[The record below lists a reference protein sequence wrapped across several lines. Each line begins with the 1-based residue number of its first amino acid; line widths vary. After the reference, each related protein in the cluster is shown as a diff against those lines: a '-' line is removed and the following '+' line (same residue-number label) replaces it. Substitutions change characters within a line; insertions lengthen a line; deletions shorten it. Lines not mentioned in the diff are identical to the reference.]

1 MECGEVLTE
10 HPPLPHNTHP
20 SSRVSVTRTTRSSGR
35 VYPPGF
41 PVMRPHQISAKKT
54 PLRTHLSPM
63 YHFSKTKTYME
74 QCFKVIKILGNGSF
88 GQVLDVKCL
97 ETGKRFA
104 IKKAL
109 RTFES
114 SGKRRRQLLEVI
126 NHESITPHPN
136 IVRFE
141 KAWEE
146 RGRLYIQTEL
156 CGPNLDDYRAK
167 FGPLSTRELWTV
179 LEDTLKALR
188 HLHSEKLLHLDVKPS
203 NIFVSLDN
211 TMCKLG
217 DFGLAV
223 NLTMT
228 PAEWADEGDRNYMA
242 PELLNEPPTSAADMY
257 SLGITMLELAT
268 KVDIET
274 NRSMIREGSWPESWL
289 ADVALEVQEKIA
301 SLLRHEPKSRP
312 SAAELLE
319 DVTKVHFSRATFKRI
334 RRVESP
340 KDKEYYIDKD
350 WDFESEDVVHPPSL
364 RAKRKYDKTFISP
377 PLRKRLIFEEDG
389 EEPSTPIAEANVA
402 ALSLDSLDVEFK
414 GSPPVKKAKISSI
427 KTKKVCPD

>member
-1 MECGEVLTE
+1 MK
-10 HPPLPHNTHP
+10 
-20 SSRVSVTRTTRSSGR
+20 
-35 VYPPGF
+35 
-41 PVMRPHQISAKKT
+41 PHQISAKKT

-63 YHFSKTKTYME
+63 YRFSKTRTYME
-74 QCFKVIKILGNGSF
+74 QCFEVMKVLGNGSF

-126 NHESITPHPN
+126 NHESISPHPN

-156 CGPNLDDYRAK
+156 CGPNLHHYRAE
-167 FGPLSTRELWTV
+167 FGPLSEDELWTV
-179 LEDTLKALR
+179 LVDTLKALE
-188 HLHSEKLLHLDVKPS
+188 HLHSEKMLHLDVKPS
-203 NIFVSLDN
+203 NIFISVDN

-223 NLTMT
+223 NLNMT
-228 PAEWADEGDRNYMA
+228 SADSAEDGDRNYMA

-268 KVDIET
+268 NVDVEADRT
-274 NRSMIREGSWPESWL
+274 VIREGDLPESWFEGTSQ
-289 ADVALEVQEKIA
+289 AVREKFTP
-301 SLLRHEPKSRP
+301 LLNSDPTSRP
-312 SAAELLE
+312 RAGQLLE
-319 DVTKVHFSRATFKRI
+319 EVKLLGFNRVTFRKI
-334 RRVESP
+334 RNTRSP
-340 KDKEYYIDKD
+340 SDKDYIMDKD
-350 WDFESEDVVHPPSL
+350 WDFESEDAIHPPSL
-364 RAKRKYDKTFISP
+364 RAKRKYDKTFVTP
-377 PLRKRLIFEEDG
+377 PLRKRLVFDDEED
-389 EEPSTPIAEANVA
+389 ELPAEKRDADSTLQPPSAFTRV
-402 ALSLDSLDVEFK
+402 LEFS
-414 GSPPVKKAKISSI
+414 GQPPLKKARVVKAS
-427 KTKKVCPD
+427 PA

>member
-1 MECGEVLTE
+1 M
-10 HPPLPHNTHP
+10 HRIP
-20 SSRVSVTRTTRSSGR
+20 VTRTTRSSGR

-63 YHFSKTKTYME
+63 YRFSKTRTYME
-74 QCFKVIKILGNGSF
+74 QCFEVVKVLGNGSF

-114 SGKRRRQLLEVI
+114 SGKRRRQLMEVI
-126 NHESITPHPN
+126 NHESIAPHPN

-156 CGPNLDDYRAK
+156 CGPNLHHYRAE
-167 FGPLSTRELWTV
+167 FGPLSEEELWTV
-179 LEDTLKALR
+179 LVDTLKALE
-188 HLHSEKLLHLDVKPS
+188 HLHSEKMLHLDVKPS
-203 NIFVSLDN
+203 NIFISVDN

-223 NLTMT
+223 NLNMT
-228 PAEWADEGDRNYMA
+228 SADSAEDGDRNYMA

-268 KVDIET
+268 NVDVEADRT
-274 NRSMIREGSWPESWL
+274 VIREGCLPESWF
-289 ADVALEVQEKIA
+289 EGTSRTIREKFTP
-301 SLLRHEPKSRP
+301 LLNSDPTSRP
-312 SAAELLE
+312 RAAELLE
-319 DVTKVHFSRATFKRI
+319 EVKLLGFNRAIFKRM
-334 RRVESP
+334 RSTRSP
-340 KDKEYYIDKD
+340 SDKDYIMDKD
-350 WDFESEDVVHPPSL
+350 WDFESEDAVHPPSL
-364 RAKRKYDKTFISP
+364 RAKRKYDKTFVTP
-377 PLRKRLIFEEDG
+377 PLRKRLVFDDEED
-389 EEPSTPIAEANVA
+389 ELPAEKPDVNTTPQPPSAFTRV
-402 ALSLDSLDVEFK
+402 LEFN
-414 GSPPVKKAKISSI
+414 GQPPLKKAKVI
-427 KTKKVCPD
+427 KASPA